1 MRVIY
6 PVILITFIC
15 CRTHQLT
22 GMISRLLYLNWK
34 LFLARLSRL
43 QAALLIGYTLFLVG
57 MFINIMGTAVVVVF
71 LDSTTAQLD
80 MDLPWLTPEM
90 HHLILLTF
98 ANVFWLIH
106 FSFTNTR
113 MANIE
118 ENRKLLAFAYPSR
131 NLAWHLNL
139 MSLYHPVNMIYNL
152 TWLVFLSLQ
161 IQTLQNI
168 PLLVCALILN
178 YGLIYSVK
186 QRFLRLME
194 RKFRIIVGSGLFIF
208 FGVIFSVALISRD
221 PEAILGP
228 LAIQLSQVMSVLY
241 LLPGGLLFQT
251 ATYTFSAGATVV
263 MVVLMVATIWGIF
276 MDHFRFTRKDLLNP
290 SLKKVNKQISS
301 LWAFL
306 RRWLGP
312 NAGKY
317 LYYVAIHPYNK
328 LQLVAILIIPLVYI
342 PILLFMDFGVI
353 SQVLVLT
360 MFAAIP
366 VALMAMGMANMFG
379 YEHREMLLHLQFPVP
394 LKRQLQERFLG
405 VIILPVIVFF
415 MITVFEML
423 YLPQYGTVFGIYI
436 ANTFFF
442 LCFMLFFMWSSFYQY
457 QTAQYSTFS
466 YKHPI
471 VPQKVTFTISLM
483 IFLLGYSVFIP
494 LGEWQTHRMWFMGVL
509 IACICIYLMA
519 NIELLANAFRKKILL
534 KLWGD
539 F

>member
-1 MRVIY
+1 
-6 PVILITFIC
+6 
-15 CRTHQLT
+15 
-22 GMISRLLYLNWK
+22 
-34 LFLARLSRL
+34 
-43 QAALLIGYTLFLVG
+43 
-57 MFINIMGTAVVVVF
+57 
-71 LDSTTAQLD
+71 
-80 MDLPWLTPEM
+80 MDLPWLTAEM

-113 MANIE
+113 LINIE
-118 ENRKLLAFAYPSR
+118 ENRKLLAFGYPSR
-131 NLAWHLNL
+131 KLAWHLNL
-139 MSLYHPVNMIYNL
+139 MSLYHPVNVIYNF
-152 TWLVFLSLQ
+152 TWLVFLGLQ
-161 IQTLQNI
+161 IHSGINI
-168 PLLVCALILN
+168 PLMVAALLLN

-194 RKFRIIVGSGLFIF
+194 QRFRLIIGSGLFIF
-208 FGVIFSVALISRD
+208 FGVILAVAIISRD

-228 LAIQLSQVMSVLY
+228 LAIQLSQVMNVLY
-241 LLPGGLLFQT
+241 WLPGGILYQT
-251 ATYTFSAGATVV
+251 ATYPFIFTEAAAIMLAVLAATWV
-263 MVVLMVATIWGIF
+263 IF
-276 MDHFRFTRKDLLNP
+276 LDHYRLTRSGLQNP
-290 SLKKVNKQISS
+290 SARKSGNRQFSS

-306 RRWLGP
+306 KRWLGP

-317 LYYVAIHPYNK
+317 LYYVIIHPYNK

-353 SQVLVLT
+353 TQVLVLT
-360 MFAAIP
+360 MLAAIP
-366 VALMAMGMANMFG
+366 VALLAMGMANMFG
-379 YEHREMLLHLQFPVP
+379 YEHREMLLHLQFPVS
-394 LKRQLQERFLG
+394 LKHQLQERFLG
-405 VIILPVIVFF
+405 VITLPIIIFF
-415 MITVFEML
+415 VITVLEII
-423 YLPQYGTVFGIYI
+423 YLPQLGTVYGIYI

-483 IFLLGYSVFIP
+483 IFILGYAVFIP
-494 LGEWQTHRMWFMGVL
+494 LGDWQIHRLWFMGAL
-509 IACICIYLMA
+509 IGIICVYLMA

-534 KLWGD
+534 QLWND

>member
-1 MRVIY
+1 MIPR
-6 PVILITFIC
+6 LI
-15 CRTHQLT
+15 
-22 GMISRLLYLNWK
+22 YLNWK

-43 QAALLIGYTLFLVG
+43 QVALLIGYTLFLVG

-71 LDSTTAQLD
+71 LDTTTAQLD
-80 MDLPWLTPEM
+80 MDLPWLIPEM

-113 MANIE
+113 MINIE
-118 ENRKLLAFAYPSR
+118 ENRKLLAFTYPSR
-131 NLAWHLNL
+131 SLAWHLNL
-139 MSLYHPVNMIYNL
+139 MSLYHPVNMIYNF
-152 TWLVFLSLQ
+152 TWLVFLGLQ
-161 IQTLQNI
+161 IHSLPNI

-178 YGLIYSVK
+178 YGLIYSIK
-186 QRFLRLME
+186 QRFLKLME
-194 RKFRIIVGSGLFIF
+194 RRFRLIVGSGMFIF
-208 FGVIFSVALISRD
+208 FGVILVVSIISRD

-241 LLPGGLLFQT
+241 LLPGGLLYQSATQAFTPVVT
-251 ATYTFSAGATVV
+251 AIMLVIMITA
-263 MVVLMVATIWGIF
+263 IWGVF
-276 MDHFRFTRKDLLNP
+276 MDHYRQTRIGLLNP
-290 SLKKVNKQISS
+290 SFQKMDKKISTLWSFLK
-301 LWAFL
+301 
-306 RRWLGP
+306 RWMGP

-328 LQLVAILIIPLVYI
+328 LQLVAILIIPVVYI
-342 PILLFMDFGVI
+342 PILLFMDFDVI
-353 SQVLVLT
+353 TQVLVLT
-360 MFAAIP
+360 MLAAIP
-366 VALMAMGMANMFG
+366 VALLAMGMANMFG
-379 YEHREMLLHLQFPVP
+379 YEHREMLLHIQFPVS

-405 VIILPVIVFF
+405 VITLPIIIFF
-415 MITVFEML
+415 IITVLEIL
-423 YLPQYGTVFGIYI
+423 YLPQLGTVFGIYI

-457 QTAQYSTFS
+457 QTARYSTFS

-483 IFLLGYSVFIP
+483 IFLLGYAVFIP
-494 LGEWQTHRMWFMGVL
+494 LGEWQTHRLWFMGVL
-509 IACICIYLMA
+509 IGGICVYLMG

-534 KLWGD
+534 NLWGD